1 MEVDLGAECNRQC
14 WVLGSAGWM
23 SHLHT
28 SSPYISTA
36 GLSHS
41 THKAVVSLW
50 FYSAVPLPSR
60 KVLEVSSY
68 WEVQKEM
75 SRLVG
80 SYEVLPTAVGVYQ
93 DS

>member
-1 MEVDLGAECNRQC
+1 MQQA
-14 WVLGSAGWM
+14 VLGPGLSWLDV
-23 SHLHT
+23 SPPHLQ
-28 SSPYISTA
+28 PYVSTA

-41 THKAVVSLW
+41 THRAVVSLW

-68 WEVQKEM
+68 WEVQEEM